1 VNILDCLLRLCVLT
15 LLQCSAT
22 DDDAQNATTS
32 SWNAKENPELA
43 GKDIG
48 TQMAHMVEIDLPDF

>member
-1 VNILDCLLRLCVLT
+1 MV
-15 LLQCSAT
+15 
-22 DDDAQNATTS
+22 S

>member
-1 VNILDCLLRLCVLT
+1 VR
-15 LLQCSAT
+15 CSAAGG
-22 DDDAQNATTS
+22 DDANAQEDTVP
-32 SWNAKENPELA
+32 SWNAKENPELV